1 MPRLVYKART
11 VGDVVIEGH
20 IRARDERSARVKL
33 VEKGL
38 DVISLSPAVKGN
50 LKPDQEAE
58 AKDIDLD
65 HVVRRLFIFERR
77 ISKADIHNFTGQI
90 ALLLESGTPLAES
103 LLSLAEQNEGKKL
116 GAVLM
121 QIHSNIQ
128 AGATLTESMEEHVQI
143 FGRAYIASIN
153 AAETSGI
160 LAEVFSQLEK
170 DLGKSLDLLTKLRN
184 GMVYPAILM
193 TLAVFAVL
201 FLVYYVMPKFVAIF
215 QSHQAILP
223 LPTRVLMRIT
233 QFSTSYW
240 YILLAVAIA
249 GIVGVLMFLRS
260 PAGRRIFDSAILR
273 VPLIGALVQDLQST
287 VILRTMSSLL
297 GAGVTLTQ
305 GLEVTQKVCTNSLYR
320 KKLNDI
326 HNSVLQGERFSKQF
340 CATDL
345 FSPAVRRMV
354 STGEETGTMAIVMSK
369 MATYLDRQIDKRL
382 TRLTTAFEPL
392 IIIFMGSAIGFVAI
406 SLMLPL
412 FRMSSV
418 IASGG

>member
-38 DVISLSPAVKGN
+38 DVISLSPV
-50 LKPDQEAE
+50 
-58 AKDIDLD
+58 AKATAKTDSQSNANNVDLD
-65 HVVRRLFIFERR
+65 HAARNFFTFERR

-116 GAVLM
+116 GAILM

-128 AGATLTESMEEHVQI
+128 AGATLTESMEEHAHV
-143 FGRAYIASIN
+143 FGRAYIASIH

-160 LAEVFSQLEK
+160 LAEVFGQLEN
-170 DLGKSLDLLTKLRN
+170 DLGKSLDLVTKLRN
-184 GMVYPAILM
+184 GLVYPAILM

-215 QSHQAILP
+215 QAHQAVLP

-233 QFSTSYW
+233 QFSTHYW
-240 YILLAVAIA
+240 YILLTVAI
-249 GIVGVLMFLRS
+249 GIVVGTTMFLRS
-260 PAGRRIFDSAILR
+260 PVGRAFFDRAILR
-273 VPLIGALVQDLQST
+273 VPLLGGLVQDLQST
-287 VILRTMSSLL
+287 IILRTMSSLL

-305 GLEVTQKVCTNSLYR
+305 GLEVTQQVCTNSLYR
-320 KKLNDI
+320 KILNDI
-326 HNSVLQGERFSKQF
+326 HRSVLQGERFSKQF
-340 CATDL
+340 CSTNL

-354 STGEETGTMAIVMSK
+354 STGEETGSMALVMSK

-392 IIIFMGSAIGFVAI
+392 IIIFMGTAIGFVAI